1 MIALIALALAAPQD
15 TPAVTPEVT
24 AALEQFGNVARASAE
39 PGATRVFASAGCGN
53 GWSAY
58 SLQWQRAED
67 KGPRRWGPP
76 KKAPKPDAPLPDAN
90 ILAATGDLCDSFQ
103 AQLTEDQYFE
113 VDWSIKD
120 GVVTSSVEAVKD
132 LNSANWEGD
141 VQKHTLAFFGTNEAT
156 AVPRKASR

>member
-15 TPAVTPEVT
+15 APAMTPAATE
-24 AALEQFGNVARASAE
+24 ALSRFGDIVRESAE
-39 PGATRVFASAGCGN
+39 TGATRVFASAGCGN

-58 SLQWQRAED
+58 ALQWQRPSD
-67 KGPRRWGPP
+67 TGPRRWGPP
-76 KKAPKPDAPLPDAN
+76 AKPPKPDAPLPDAN
-90 ILAATGDLCDSFQ
+90 VIAATGDLCDSFQ

-132 LNSANWEGD
+132 LNNTNWEGD
-141 VQKHTLAFFGTNEAT
+141 VQKHATAFFGTSQAT
-156 AVPRKASR
+156 AVPRKSRR